1 MSAGEQPG
9 AGPAAGGRTA
19 GLVDAGAQWAGLRV
33 VVAGLGTSGFA
44 AADALAQRGARV
56 LVVDARDG
64 ADEREKAR
72 VLDVMDVRAALG
84 ADAAASLGGRAP
96 DVDGAAP
103 DLVVTSPGWRPTAP
117 LLAAAASAGVPVWGD
132 VELAWRLQP
141 ATGRAPW
148 LAVTGTNGKTTTTR
162 MLAAMLSA
170 AGLRTAAVG
179 NVGVPVLHAVVDPVP
194 YDVLAVELSS
204 YQLHWSS
211 SIAAQS
217 AAVLNLAPDHLDWHG
232 GMDAYAAAK
241 GRIYEGVRRACVY
254 SVADPATEALVRG
267 ADVVEGARAIGV
279 TLGVPAVGMLGVV
292 EDVLADRAFVERRA
306 DAAAELGTLEDLLG
320 ASGGTGP
327 APHVVEDALAA
338 AALARSHGV
347 EPAAVRAAL
356 RGYRPDAH
364 RIALVGEAGGVRWVD
379 DSKATN
385 PHAASA
391 SLTAYDPVVW
401 VAGGLPKG
409 AVFDELVARHAGR
422 LRGVVLVGVDREPL
436 RGALRRHAPEVPVVE
451 VDPSETAAVADP
463 SAPAAAPGTGRAVME
478 RAVALAGD
486 LARPGDVV
494 LLAPASA
501 SMDQFTD
508 YGARGDAFAA
518 AVRGRLAAGGV
529 TGGPGADGR
538 G

>member
-1 MSAGEQPG
+1 MSAAE
-9 AGPAAGGRTA
+9 R
-19 GLVDAGAQWAGLRV
+19 AGAQPVTPRTAALLDAGSEWAGLRV

-56 LVVDARDG
+56 LVLDARDG

-84 ADAAASLGGRAP
+84 AGAGAPLAGRLP
-96 DVDGAAP
+96 DVDGATP

-117 LLAAAASAGVPVWGD
+117 LLVSAAAAGVPVWGD

-162 MLAAMLSA
+162 MLAAMLAA

-179 NVGVPVLHAVVDPVP
+179 NVGVPVLHAVVDPEP

-232 GMDAYAAAK
+232 GMGAYAAAK
-241 GRIYEGVRRACVY
+241 GRIYEGVQRACVY

-267 ADVVEGARAIGV
+267 AEVVEGARAIGV

-292 EDVLADRAFVERRA
+292 EDVLADRAFVAERTSS
-306 DAAAELGTLEDLLG
+306 AAELGTLEDLLG

-347 EPAAVRAAL
+347 EAAAVRAAL

-364 RIALVGEAGGVRWVD
+364 RITLVAEAGGVRWVD

-409 AVFDELVARHAGR
+409 AEFDELVARHAGR
-422 LRGVVLVGVDREPL
+422 LRGVVLVGVDRDPL

-451 VDPSETAAVADP
+451 VDPTEDAAVADP
-463 SAPAAAPGTGRAVME
+463 SAPGAAPGTGRAVME
-478 RAVALAGD
+478 RAVALADD

-494 LLAPASA
+494 LLAPACA

-518 AVRGRLAAGGV
+518 AVRGRLAAR
-529 TGGPGADGR
+529 GGPGADGR